1 MIAVDTNILVY
12 AHRQDSTFHQRAQV
26 CVRALAEGDGAWA
39 IPWPCVHEFLSIVTN
54 PRIFRAPTPVGAA
67 LAQVG
72 SWRASPTLR
81 LLAEEEGY
89 WPILAELMKSNGI
102 RAGKIHDARIAA
114 LSLHHGAGELLSAD
128 RDFSRMAP
136 LTVRN
141 PL

>member
-12 AHRQDSTFHQRAQV
+12 AHRRDSTFHLRART
-26 CVRALAEGDGAWA
+26 CVQELAEGDAPWA
-39 IPWPCVHEFLSIVTN
+39 IPWPCFHEFLAVVTN
-54 PRIFRAPTPVGAA
+54 PRIFKMPTPTDVAVQ
-67 LAQVG
+67 QVE
-72 SWRASPTLR
+72 SWLASPTLR

-89 WPILAELMKSNGI
+89 WSVLAGLVKSNSI
-102 RAGKIHDARIAA
+102 RGAKIHDARIAA
-114 LSLHHGAGELLSAD
+114 LVLHHGAGELLSAD

>member
-12 AHRQDSTFHQRAQV
+12 AHRRDSTFHRRAQT
-26 CVRALAEGDGAWA
+26 CVRTLAESDAPWA
-39 IPWPCVHEFLSIVTN
+39 VPWPCFHEFLAVVTN
-54 PRIFRAPTPVGAA
+54 PRIFKTPTPTEVA
-67 LAQVG
+67 LDQVE
-72 SWRASPTLR
+72 SWLASPTLR

-89 WPILAELMKSNGI
+89 WAVLANLVKSNDI

-114 LSLHHGAGELLSAD
+114 LALHHGASELLSAD

-136 LTVRN
+136 LPVRN

>member
-12 AHRQDSTFHQRAQV
+12 AHRQDSTFHRRAQV

-39 IPWPCVHEFLSIVTN
+39 VPWPCVHEFLSIVTN
-54 PRIFRAPTPVGAA
+54 PRIFKAPTPEGAA
-67 LAQVG
+67 LAQVE

-89 WPILAELMKSNGI
+89 WPVLAQLVKSGGI

-114 LSLHHGAGELLSAD
+114 LALHHGARELLSAD

-136 LTVRN
+136 LSVRN